1 MKVNVEYTAQLKRI
15 IGDGGEIFEVDEG
28 TTLSRIISIM
38 AEKYGDKLQDVLL
51 DKEGNLQPSVL
62 VSVNDAQA
70 DPLVNE
76 PLRDGDRVSFMS
88 PMAGG

>member
-1 MKVNVEYTAQLKRI
+1 MKVNVEYTAQLKTI
-15 IGDGGEIFEVDEG
+15 IGAGAEIFEVDDR
-28 TTLSRIISIM
+28 TNLSGILSII

-51 DKEGNLQPSVL
+51 DKDGNLQPSVL

-76 PLRDGDRVSFMS
+76 PLHDGDRVSFMS

>member
-1 MKVNVEYTAQLKRI
+1 MKVNVEYTAQLRKI
-15 IGDGGEIFEVDEG
+15 IGDGGEIVEVGEG
-28 TTLSRIISIM
+28 TSLSEVVSII
-38 AEKYGDKLQDVLL
+38 AEKYGDRLQDVLF
-51 DKEGNLQPSVL
+51 DKEGTLQPSVL

-76 PLRDGDRVSFMS
+76 PLHDGDRISFMS